1 MYNGTPTEVEEKLRT
16 CQVESI
22 SVAAKYFRS
31 RSSGSCLISL
41 PTGQGKV
48 VLYVV

>member
-1 MYNGTPTEVEEKLRT
+1 MYNGTPTEVEEKLRS

-31 RSSGSCLISL
+31 RSSGSCLID
-41 PTGQGKV
+41 PTHVIWTQA
-48 VLYVV
+48 